1 VAIKNNSEQLR
12 IMTEHSMETNE
23 SMTHLTEDI
32 HNDSKFV
39 KMLTFIAVVYT
50 PASLVAVSYP

>member
-1 VAIKNNSEQLR
+1 VEIKNNGEQLR
-12 IMTEHSMETNE
+12 IMTEHSMEINE
-23 SMTHLTEDI
+23 SMTHLTTDI

-39 KMLTFIAVVYT
+39 KVLTFIAVLYT